1 MKTYQLAA
9 VSSPSLVVEC
19 GGEIV
24 QTAVIK
30 NFKKNP
36 NFPGSVL
43 MLKVVL
49 SIKDSTLIVLLLSI
63 SPLVLFQ
70 ILFHQ

>member
-49 SIKDSTLIVLLLSI
+49 SIKDSTLILLL
-63 SPLVLFQ
+63 
-70 ILFHQ
+70 